1 MQIQDS
7 SKKELKLSNF
17 HFLILFLSCLI
28 IQTGLSCLKSMGQGN
43 LMVFPTRVVFEG
55 TKKIQELNLANTSND
70 TAIYMISIVQMRMK
84 DNGEFENITEPDS
97 GQYFANKYVRI
108 FPRKVILAP
117 KETQVVKVQC
127 INAENISTG
136 EYRSHI
142 YFRAQENQKALGEE
156 DASKSKDTTNISVKL
171 KIVFGISIP
180 VIVRV
185 GESTAQVSLS
195 DVSFN
200 IENDTIPALLMKFN
214 RTGNMSVYGD
224 IKIDYI
230 SATNEKT
237 QAGFIKGVAVYTPNK
252 SRWLKLNLDK
262 KIKYDKGKFHV
273 TYTTQDGIKLTETD
287 FIVH

>member
-1 MQIQDS
+1 
-7 SKKELKLSNF
+7 
-17 HFLILFLSCLI
+17 
-28 IQTGLSCLKSMGQGN
+28 MGQGN
-43 LMVFPTRVVFEG
+43 LMVYPTRVVFEG